1 MFGLYDPSVCIAAG
15 IVPIVVFVI
24 TIFGVAAGICSP
36 LCNAMTHRAIRIGT
50 YLDSDYY
57 YYRLQSGDD
66 GKYNPDGSTKHNKYD
81 MNSVVMHVSGDPGRN
96 FNYGAWLPFW
106 DYGLTLD
113 NAQPDTDHKALDR
126 CLERAIGA
134 NCNVL
139 VDVAQFNLTMN
150 SVYSTLSRYT
160 NCWRNLRKGR
170 VADAARSLG
179 FKKKF
184 KNYRDGLTY
193 NDAGNAWLEMQYGWK
208 PLMMDVK
215 GLADVLELQNS
226 DARRW
231 TVTGTAKWANPRKVY
246 WGVPNPNYWGGAYA
260 IVAFEMRF
268 QYKCYLKENM
278 SVPRT
283 IGLYDPLS
291 LAWELIPYSFV
302 VDWFIPIGNYLHELQ
317 VVRNLDADW
326 VVTKSARSIYN
337 GRQVPGSGGGDDV
350 TYSDCR
356 HMVLSRRTDFTWTD
370 IPRPKLSGLEV
381 ISPTRFTNALALLS
395 QAVTRW

>member
-1 MFGLYDPSVCIAAG
+1 MFGLYDPSAYIAVG

-24 TIFGVAAGICSP
+24 TIFGVAAGVCSP
-36 LCNAMTHRAIRIGT
+36 LCNAMSHRTIEYGT
-50 YLDSDYY
+50 YLYGDYY
-57 YYRLQSGDD
+57 YYLYQNGDD
-66 GKYNPDGSTKHNKYD
+66 GKYNPDGSTKHNRYD
-81 MNSVVMHVSGDPGRN
+81 MNSVVMHVSGTSGRN
-96 FNYGAWLPFW
+96 FNWGAFLPF
-106 DYGLTLD
+106 GSSGKTLD
-113 NAQPDTDHKALDR
+113 NVKPETDRQALDR

-139 VDVAQFNLTMN
+139 VDIAQFNLTMS
-150 SVYSTLSRYT
+150 SVYGTLSRYT

-170 VADAARSLG
+170 LADAARSLG

-184 KNYRDGLTY
+184 KNYKDGLTY

-208 PLMMDVK
+208 PLMSDIK

-231 TVTGTAKWANPRKVY
+231 TVTGTSRFNKTVNY
-246 WGVPNPNYWGGAYA
+246 WGVPDPNYWGGAYA
-260 IVAFEMRF
+260 QIHYEFRY

-291 LAWELIPYSFV
+291 LAWEVIPYSFV
-302 VDWFIPIGNYLHELQ
+302 VDWFIPIGDYLHELQ
-317 VVRNLDADW
+317 VVRNLDAEW
-326 VVTKSARSIYN
+326 VVTKTGRTVYN

-350 TYSDCR
+350 TYDDCR
-356 HMVLSRRTDFTWTD
+356 HMLLQRRTDFTWTD
-370 IPRPKLSGLEV
+370 IPRPRLSGLEV
-381 ISPTRFTNALALLS
+381 LSPTRFTNALALLS